1 MDEMITAAKEKMNKT
16 LSVLKNEY
24 STIRAGRASPAV
36 LERIR
41 VDYYGVPTP
50 INQMAQVSVSEAR
63 ILNIQPYDVST
74 LHPIEK
80 AIQASDLGINP
91 QNDGRVIRLVFPP
104 LTEDKRRDIVRDI
117 KKMAEEAKVAVR
129 SIRRDT
135 IEKLKKMEKAS
146 EITEDDLK
154 DMEKDLQKVTDD
166 HIKDI
171 DNIAEIKEK
180 EVMEI

>member
-1 MDEMITAAKEKMNKT
+1 
-16 LSVLKNEY
+16 LS
-24 STIRAGRASPAV
+24 
-36 LERIR
+36 
-41 VDYYGVPTP
+41 
-50 INQMAQVSVSEAR
+50 
-63 ILNIQPYDVST
+63 IQPYDIST

-91 QNDGRVIRLVFPP
+91 QNDGRVIRLVFPA

-117 KKMAEEAKVAVR
+117 KKMAEEAKVAIR

-135 IEKLKKMEKAS
+135 MEKLKKMEKAS

-171 DNIAEIKEK
+171 DTVAENKEK
-180 EVMEI
+180 EIMEI